1 MKVKYSKLVQSLRC
15 AVLPTYI
22 FNRICLWQRAWPVT
36 PCHPSSPTDIPF
48 KTPSWTNGPASAMA
62 DTARTNQKES
72 SKNAIRHT
80 TSLDRSAELSLIGA
94 GRELV
99 ERLPSP
105 ICKLAALPGCRTG
118 LHHAE
123 RLWHSNLPCSL
134 RKSLYRPCL
143 PIFPRQ
149 GQD

>member
-1 MKVKYSKLVQSLRC
+1 MKVKYPGLVQSLRR

-22 FNRICLWQRAWPVT
+22 FNRICPLAKGMVSNSMP
-36 PCHPSSPTDIPF
+36 PSSSTDIPF
-48 KTPSWTNGPASAMA
+48 KTPSWTNGPASPMA

-94 GRELV
+94 GW

-105 ICKLAALPGCRTG
+105 ICKLAALPGCHTC

-134 RKSLYRPCL
+134 QKSRYRPCL
-143 PIFPRQ
+143 PIFPNQ
-149 GQD
+149 GED